1 MLLKYFYDKKLAQA
15 SYMVG
20 CQQTG
25 EALVVDPARD
35 ITPYLQA
42 AADESLVITHVTE
55 THIHADY
62 VSGSRELAY
71 ATGAALYL
79 SDMGDEN
86 WKYSFEA
93 PNIILVRDN
102 DMFMVGN
109 IRIDVLHTPGHTP
122 EHISFMVTDT
132 AASEVPMGVFTG
144 DFLFVGDIGR
154 PDLLEAAAGMIGTAD
169 SGARVQYKTVE
180 RFKSMPDHL
189 QIWPAHG
196 AGSACG
202 KALGAIPSTTLGYE
216 KLVNPAFQ
224 FNEEQTFVDWL
235 LDGQPEAPKYFAQM
249 KKVNK
254 IGSPLV
260 SELAEPQPLGRAELE
275 QAIAEGALVLDM
287 RDRDDFTQGHVPGTV
302 NIAERE
308 GACVNYA
315 GWFVD
320 FDGPTYIIAE
330 PDATDFIITNLRA
343 IGVDRIDGVFTP
355 EVVAEADLEQL
366 PQVSPDEVAANLQN
380 YTLIDVRGATEY
392 AEGHVTGARNIP
404 LGYLPR
410 HLEELPRDK
419 TLVTHCASGYRS
431 QIAASMLQKHG
442 FKVANMGVAQEEW
455 SAKLPTE

>member
-20 CQQTG
+20 CQATG
-25 EALVVDPARD
+25 EAMVVDAARD
-35 ITPYLQA
+35 IAPYLQA
-42 AADESLVITHVTE
+42 AADEGLVITHITE

-79 SDMGDEN
+79 SDMGDAN

-93 PNIILVRDN
+93 PNIILVRDD

-109 IRIDVLHTPGHTP
+109 IRVNVLHTPGHTP
-122 EHISFMVTDT
+122 EHISFLITDT
-132 AASEVPMGVFTG
+132 AASETPMGVFTG

-154 PDLLEAAAGMIGTAD
+154 PDLLEAAAGMVGTAD
-169 SGARVQYKTVE
+169 SGARVQYQTVE

-224 FNEEQTFVDWL
+224 FNDEQAFVDWL

-254 IGSPLV
+254 IGSPLL
-260 SELAEPQPLGRAELE
+260 SELNAPAQLGRAKLE
-275 QAIAEGALVLDM
+275 QVIAEGALVLDM
-287 RDRDDFTQGHVPGTV
+287 RDRADFTQGHVPGTV
-302 NIAERE
+302 NIAESE

-320 FDGPTYIIAE
+320 FEGSTYVIVE
-330 PDATDFIITNLRA
+330 PEKADFVIGNLRA
-343 IGVDRIDGVFTP
+343 IGVDRIDGLFSP
-355 EVVAEADLEQL
+355 EVVAEAELEQL
-366 PQVSPDEVAANLQN
+366 PQITPDEVAGNLQS

-392 AEGHVTGARNIP
+392 AEGHVAGARNIP

-410 HLEELPRDK
+410 HLEDLPRDT

-431 QIAASMLQKHG
+431 QIAASMLRKHG
-442 FKVANMGVAQEEW
+442 FKVANMGVKKEEW